1 MGIVIME
8 TLSLQHHLRIMLDHI
23 EEASRE
29 LRIPVDIDRAALVMI
44 ARSAV
49 NGNRG
54 EDWTKRRIDAM
65 IGQMLREDPGA
76 ERLVYRFEPP
86 DADEKRQS
94 ASEE

>member
-1 MGIVIME
+1 M
-8 TLSLQHHLRIMLDHI
+8 TKNPDLQHHLRIMLDHI

-49 NGNRG
+49 NGNLG
-54 EDWTKRRIDAM
+54 EEWAKRQLDALIDKM
-65 IGQMLREDPGA
+65 RREDPGA

>member
-1 MGIVIME
+1 MTE
-8 TLSLQHHLRIMLDHI
+8 PLSLQDHISIMLDHI
-23 EEASRE
+23 EEASRKAQVSVE
-29 LRIPVDIDRAALVMI
+29 IDRSALIML

-49 NGNRG
+49 NGNLG
-54 EDWTKRRIDAM
+54 EEWAKRRLDALIDKM
-65 IGQMLREDPGA
+65 RREDPGA

>member
-1 MGIVIME
+1 ME
-8 TLSLQHHLRIMLDHI
+8 TLSLQHHLRLMLDHI

-29 LRIPVDIDRAALVMI
+29 LHIPVDIDRAALVMI